1 MNTLEQLA
9 VLVAVFLVAVGALAY
24 RRRMFAKMSARNIA
38 RRKRYSVIV
47 ILGLLIATA
56 MISSSLV
63 VGDTLDYIITKDVM
77 ESTGHVD
84 IVIIATDE
92 TGEVEFFNASVLYA
106 LQANMTAG
114 RLPHVDGAAGAIR
127 EVMAVQ
133 NLRTGKAFARAGLFG
148 FDPENTVNDLLKE
161 DGDRVSAADV
171 TGGRFAIN
179 PDLAGEVDAVPGDTL
194 MVVTGTGGPRML
206 EVSLIVQDT
215 GMGRWQW
222 AAYGFV
228 DLTYAQEQIFGEP
241 GRINVI
247 DVSCA
252 GPAETGYR
260 VTDEAVAELKEN
272 LPSEYTYTYDT
283 VKRDGV
289 EMAESTGSQVS
300 DIFIIMSSFAII
312 AGVALIVN
320 IFVMLAEERK
330 AEMGIS
336 RAIGM
341 QRGDLTQ
348 TFMFEGIVYALVA
361 AGVGA
366 FVGLGIAVIIMSG
379 ASAVISGGDLE
390 FTLHFEWVSL
400 GIAACAGF
408 LVTALTVVG
417 ASWRVSKLNIVR
429 AIRDIPEPVMP
440 RTSRKYLAL
449 GLGTLGLGVLV
460 TIGGFTAKQDAFT
473 TTGPCLTV
481 LGLALVSSRFVKLR
495 VPISLAGLF
504 TIVWTIDPY
513 DFTRAIF
520 GETKGAMEM
529 FIISGILLVSGG
541 VIIVIFNSDLMLEG
555 MMRVFGRRRSLL
567 PVFKTAISYPMNKK
581 FRTGLTLFMFSLIV
595 FTVIVIA
602 MIASFQRESV
612 TKITSQLSGGYETL
626 GFSIVDIDQE
636 NMTAGVAQVND
647 RLGEGAVRGFQIA
660 SMGAIQFYVPETGK
674 THDYT
679 MTGFPD
685 SLLMDSEFS
694 LMRRASEYATD
705 AEAWAALASNHSLVI
720 MDGSVVPSMFGA
732 TTFSPLS
739 LDIGQRLTLRSYTGA
754 ETDVTIIG
762 IMDQSFITSVYTSS
776 SFTLEFVPTARSN
789 LYYFDTAPPA
799 DVTDAEIAKQLET
812 QFVSYGLS
820 TIVLKDTVEQI
831 MSMVASIMQ
840 LMEIFLGIGLVVG
853 IAGLGIIT
861 IRNVAERKQEIGV
874 MRAIG
879 FQRDMVLKSFLLET
893 SYVSL
898 LGIVMGVIL
907 GLALSWKLFEWGGFA
922 QTSEFV
928 IPWFDVALVL
938 TVAFVVT
945 LLATLPP
952 SLRAARLAPAE
963 ALRRVD

>member
-1 MNTLEQLA
+1 MNTLEQL
-9 VLVAVFLVAVGALAY
+9 VLLVTVFLAVVGALAY

-47 ILGLLIATA
+47 VLGLLIATA

-77 ESTGHVD
+77 ESTGDVD
-84 IVIIATDE
+84 IVITATDE
-92 TGEVEFFNASVLYA
+92 TGEAEFFSASVFEA
-106 LQANMTAG
+106 LQAGMTAG
-114 RLPHVDGAAGAIR
+114 QLPHIDAAAPGIR

-148 FDPENTVNDLLKE
+148 FDHEITVNDLLKE
-161 DGDRVSAADV
+161 NGEKVSSSEVTDGRI
-171 TGGRFAIN
+171 AIN
-179 PDLAGEVDAVPGDTL
+179 PDLAGEVDAVPGDAL
-194 MVVTGTGGPRML
+194 MVVTSTGGPRIL
-206 EVSLIVQDT
+206 NVSLIVQDT

-228 DLTYAQEQIFGEP
+228 NLSYAQEQIFGRP
-241 GRINVI
+241 GEINVI
-247 DVSCA
+247 DVSCS
-252 GPAETGYR
+252 GPPETGYL
-260 VTDEAVAELKEN
+260 VTDEALAELKES
-272 LPSEYTYTYDT
+272 LPAGYTYSYDEI
-283 VKRDGV
+283 KRDGV
-289 EMAESTGSQVS
+289 ETAESAGSQIS

-348 TFMFEGIVYALVA
+348 TFMFEGIVYAVVA
-361 AGVGA
+361 AVAGA
-366 FVGLGIAVIIMSG
+366 FVGLAIAMVIMSS
-379 ASAVISGGDLE
+379 ASAIVSGGGLE

-400 GIAACAGF
+400 GIAACTGF
-408 LVTALTVVG
+408 LVTALTVVA

-440 RTSRKYLAL
+440 RTSRRYLAL
-449 GLGTLGLGVLV
+449 GAGTLCMGVLV
-460 TIGGFTAKQDAFT
+460 TMAGFAAKQDAFT
-473 TTGPCLTV
+473 TTGPCLLA
-481 LGLALVSSRFVKLR
+481 LGLALVSSRFVRLR
-495 VPISLAGLF
+495 TPITIAGLF
-504 TIVWTIDPY
+504 IIVWTIDPY
-513 DFTRAIF
+513 DLTRAIF

-541 VIIVIFNSDLMLEG
+541 VLIVIFNSDLMLDAT
-555 MMRVFGRRRSLL
+555 MRLFGRRRSLL

-602 MIASFQRESV
+602 MIASFQKESV
-612 TKITSQLSGGYETL
+612 SKITSQLSGGYETL

-636 NMTAGVAQVND
+636 NMSAGVAAVNNI
-647 RLGEGAVRGFQIA
+647 LGEGTVRGFQIA
-660 SMGAIQFYVPETGK
+660 SVGSIQFYVPETGK

-685 SLLMDSEFS
+685 SLLTDSEFS
-694 LMRRASEYATD
+694 LMRRAPEYATD
-705 AEAWAALASNHSLVI
+705 AEAWAALAANHSLVI

-732 TTFSPLS
+732 TTFSPIS
-739 LDIGQRLTLRSYTGA
+739 LNIGQTLILRSFTGA
-754 ETDVTIIG
+754 EAEVTIIG

-776 SFTLEFVPTARSN
+776 SFVLEFVPTARSN
-789 LYYFDTAPPA
+789 LYYFDTSPPA
-799 DVTDAEIAKQLET
+799 GVTDAEVAKHLET
-812 QFVSYGLS
+812 QFVAYGLS

-831 MSMVASIMQ
+831 MSMVASVMQ

-907 GLALSWKLFEWGGFA
+907 GLVLSWKLFEWGGFS

-938 TVAFVVT
+938 FVAFVVT